1 MKAHRTA
8 LAVIIAAALAPVA
21 ALATENTSP
30 GNAYY
35 VLPDGVLQSDFI
47 PATLGGQG
55 DAGVPQWFVIRLE
68 ARRSYV
74 FEVVSRGM
82 FQTNAPP
89 QPVPTFF
96 ENDGTTALAGI
107 QLAELSYC
115 DPKVGDFAQVPIRR
129 HSLVNNTDT
138 AKFAKVRIT
147 SGLNFQTAEVQP
159 FEVRLIDTS
168 IASARWTTNN
178 YTSFV
183 GLHNRQTCSLT
194 YYINYYNEAGVLLQ
208 QISASIPGR
217 GSVQVKKDATD
228 PVLGGQ
234 RGAVEVL
241 HTGAA
246 GDVVGFVYGVE
257 ANNAFILQFPLERR
271 GYGAP

>member
-8 LAVIIAAALAPVA
+8 LAVILAAALMPAT
-21 ALATENTSP
+21 ALATENDTS
-30 GNAYY
+30 GTAYY
-35 VLPDGVLQSDFI
+35 VLPDGALQSDFI
-47 PATLGGQG
+47 PPTVGGMG
-55 DAGVPQWFVIRLE
+55 NAGVAQWFVIRLE

-82 FQTNAPP
+82 FGFNSPP
-89 QPVPTFF
+89 QPVPAYF
-96 ENDGTTALAGI
+96 EGDGTTALAGI
-107 QLAELSYC
+107 LLQEISYC
-115 DPKVGDFAQVPIRR
+115 DPKAGDYAQVPIRR
-129 HSLVNNTDT
+129 HSLINNTNT
-138 AKFAKVRIT
+138 AKFALVRIT
-147 SGLNFQTAEVQP
+147 SGLNYQTSEAQP
-159 FEVRLIDTS
+159 FQVRFIDTS

-178 YTSFV
+178 YSSFV
-183 GLHNRQTCSLT
+183 GLHNRQTCSVT

-208 QISASIPGR
+208 QISAPIPGR
-217 GSVQVKKDATD
+217 GSVQIKKDATD

-246 GDVVGFVYGVE
+246 GDIVGFVYGVE